1 MWIARGDCGWT
12 LRCGYEIP
20 RVRPTVLERGL
31 PASSANSEGEKNN
44 RLRNG
49 SCFKTDVQHSFL
61 ALSDKRPP
69 SSSTVW
75 SIPIVCIAISC

>member
-20 RVRPTVLERGL
+20 RVRPTVVERGS
-31 PASSANSEGEKNN
+31 PASSANSEGEKHI

-49 SCFKTDVQHSFL
+49 RSFKTDVQHNIL
-61 ALSDKRPP
+61 ALTNQAAVK
-69 SSSTVW
+69 
-75 SIPIVCIAISC
+75 